1 MIWIGDDFSQ
11 PGSRWRDRVAS
22 VWCNVLV
29 GSQCARSFVFLS
41 FSPFSFFF
49 VPFSLSLPSFL
60 LDGVCFHPEPVT
72 TRLSLY
78 SLDAFRPSSLP
89 PWPRPGLAFFQFF
102 FVSLT
107 NTHPPSAHQENLI
120 VRDDDG
126 TFAYVIRRLPCRPL
140 DSRLC

>member
-1 MIWIGDDFSQ
+1 MTVSQ
-11 PGSRWRDRVAS
+11 VSGVMFWSAANALGLLS
-22 VWCNVLV
+22 FFLLV
-29 GSQCARSFVFLS
+29 PFLS
-41 FSPFSFFF
+41 FLFP
-49 VPFSLSLPSFL
+49 SLSLPSFL